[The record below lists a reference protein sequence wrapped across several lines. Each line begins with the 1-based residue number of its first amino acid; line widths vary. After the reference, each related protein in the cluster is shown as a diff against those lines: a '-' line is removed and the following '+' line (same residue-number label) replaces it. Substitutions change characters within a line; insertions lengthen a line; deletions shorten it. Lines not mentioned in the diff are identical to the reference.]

1 MKNRTAEPESTEWRR
16 LAFGDGAGPGID
28 GAATWTKRLARV
40 SGLPAGGFRRPQPA
54 KCSIRPTGRKLR
66 LSKAAPKSMAVQ
78 RSTVVR
84 QHSAAWRAWDSRAC
98 LKQKWW
104 GAGAAELRVCFR
116 DGGPHVACHAWNN
129 GAQLLRPLLLGSL
142 CADYIGELRS

>member
-1 MKNRTAEPESTEWRR
+1 MDKT
-16 LAFGDGAGPGID
+16 LGPGFRTS
-28 GAATWTKRLARV
+28 GWRLQAP
-40 SGLPAGGFRRPQPA
+40 PAGKVFHPPNGPKAEVEQGCA
-54 KCSIRPTGRKLR
+54 KEHGR
-66 LSKAAPKSMAVQ
+66 AAQHSCA
-78 RSTVVR
+78 